1 MKHLIRYNES
11 VKSLDIEYI
20 ESCFSEV
27 IDEHI
32 DDYENRYYDEWMN
45 NIGNGLY
52 HIDAEQ
58 FGDLYRSAERWN
70 IRILVGSDNGRK
82 TSGLHRTSYRVGYDL
97 NELAKESNK
106 KSEIL
111 NEIGVAVKRINGKYS
126 DYIITFDKQFV
137 HGKDSQS
144 IPDEYLVVNITI

>member
-11 VKSLDIEYI
+11 AKSLDIEYI

-32 DDYENRYYDEWMN
+32 DDYENRYYDDWLDKP
-45 NIGNGLY
+45 IKNGLY
-52 HIDAEQ
+52 HVVK
-58 FGDLYRSAERWN
+58 FGDIYTSPEKWN
-70 IRILVGSDNGRK
+70 IRILVGSDNGQK
-82 TSGLHRTSYRVGYDL
+82 TSGVHKVSYRIGYDL
-97 NELAKESNK
+97 DELAKESNK

-137 HGKDSQS
+137 HGEDSQS